1 MGELFGTDGI
11 RGVAYEY
18 PMTADLARRVGQA
31 SAEYFKDKSKIVVG
45 KDTRLSGDSIASAIV
60 SGMCAMG
67 TDAINVGTMPTPGIA
82 YLATHLKADAGIVIS
97 ASHNPYYDNGI
108 KLFKNNGYKLSDED
122 ELALEQL
129 ILNNQELRSTHNRNT
144 GKEIY
149 LDEAPRQYISFLQS
163 RIPSEFSLK
172 GLKVAMDC
180 SNGATYQVGPELF
193 TGLGADIY
201 PICISPDG
209 KNIND
214 GCGSQHL
221 DLLIKKVLQARAD
234 IGIAFDGDGDRLV
247 AVDEKGYKVTGDKI
261 LLICGKYLK
270 SKGKLRNNRI
280 VSTVMSNFGLGVAL
294 KKMDIE
300 HIIAD
305 VGDRYVLEEMNN
317 SGAVLGGED
326 SGHLIFLADHT
337 TGDGLLAALKLIE
350 AMRSMDK
357 PLSELNTLMS
367 VYPQVL
373 LNVTVSEKPDIA
385 TIPAISEAIK
395 DIENRLG
402 EKGRVL
408 VRYSGTQPLCRVM
421 VEGQDAG
428 ETEQYCKELSQII
441 KDTIG

>member
-11 RGVAYEY
+11 RGVANEY
-18 PMTADLARRVGQA
+18 PMTVDMAMRVGKA
-31 SAEYFKDKSKIVVG
+31 SADYFKDKSKIVVG
-45 KDTRLSGDSIASAIV
+45 KDTRLSGDMIAAAVMAGI
-60 SGMCAMG
+60 CAMG
-67 TDAINVGTMPTPGIA
+67 TDAIYVNTMPTPGVS
-82 YLATHLKADAGIVIS
+82 YVTTRYGADAGIVIS

-108 KLFKNNGYKLSDED
+108 KLFKSDGFKLSDE
-122 ELALEQL
+122 EETALEKI
-129 ILNNQELRSTHNRNT
+129 ILNHQKIESAHIRDV
-144 GKEIY
+144 GKVIY
-149 LDEAPRQYISFLQS
+149 QKEAPGNYITFLENL
-163 RIPSEFSLK
+163 IPPNFSLK
-172 GLKVAMDC
+172 GIKIAMDC
-180 SNGATYQVGPELF
+180 SNGATYQVAPELF
-193 TGLGADIY
+193 TELGADIH
-201 PICISPDG
+201 PICISPNG
-209 KNIND
+209 RNIND

-221 DLLIKKVLQARAD
+221 DLLTEKVSEVGAD

-247 AVDEKGYKVTGDKI
+247 AVDEKGNTVTGDKI

-270 SKGKLRNNRI
+270 SKGKLKNSRI

-294 KKMDIE
+294 RELDIE

-305 VGDRYVLEEMNN
+305 VGDRYVLEEMIN

-326 SGHLIFLADHT
+326 SGHLIFLHDHT
-337 TGDGLLAALKLIE
+337 TGDGMLAALKLIE
-350 AMRSMDK
+350 AMKSMDK
-357 PLSELNTLMS
+357 PLSELNSLMT

-373 LNVTVSEKPDIA
+373 LNVTVSKKPDIA
-385 TIPAISEAIK
+385 TIPAIFGAIK